1 MQREESEMENK
12 KRNSVNLFLNRIKQ
26 YSGALTILA
35 ILVIILG
42 FTTNTFMRI
51 NNLISVLQNICVNGL
66 LAAGIT
72 CVIIIGCIDLSIG
85 STVAATG
92 VVAVVLNTTYG
103 WNVWVSI
110 LIAVIAG
117 GLVGATNGAIR
128 AKTMLPP
135 FIITLAMQQ
144 TIRGL
149 GYVFTGGS
157 PVISTNA
164 TFNEIGKAS
173 WPVITNSAGE
183 TVFAGLPVIFYIM
196 LVALVIVSL
205 ILSRTKLGR
214 HMYAVGGN
222 MEAAKH
228 SGISYSKVA
237 ISSYTIMGV
246 LAGIAGVIMASRLYS
261 GQPTIG
267 VDYGTD
273 AIASSVLG
281 GTAFGGGYGT
291 ITGSFIGAC
300 IIGVLNSGMTHLKID
315 SYWQMVVKGI
325 LILIAVYYDSIK
337 DKIKYKKKK

>member
-1 MQREESEMENK
+1 MAKSK
-12 KRNSVNLFLNRIKQ
+12 KTTSKSFLNRIKQ
-26 YSGALTILA
+26 YSGALIILA
-35 ILVIILG
+35 VLVVFLA
-42 FTTNTFMRI
+42 FTTNTFMRV
-51 NNLISVLQNICVNGL
+51 NNLLSVLSNICVNGL

-110 LIAVIAG
+110 IIAVFAG
-117 GLVGATNGAIR
+117 GIVGAINGTIR

-144 TIRGL
+144 TIRGVA
-149 GYVFTGGS
+149 YVFTGGS
-157 PVISTNA
+157 PVISIDK

-173 WPVITNSAGE
+173 WPVITGSDG
-183 TVFAGLPVIFYIM
+183 TVLFGGLPVIFYIM
-196 LVALVIVSL
+196 LVALIIVSL
-205 ILSRTKLGR
+205 ILGRTRLGR

-228 SGISYSKVA
+228 SGISYTKVSLA
-237 ISSYTIMGV
+237 AYTIMGFM
-246 LAGIAGVIMASRLYS
+246 AGLAGVIMASRLYS

-267 VDYGTD
+267 TDYGTD
-273 AIASSVLG
+273 AIASAVLG

-325 LILIAVYYDSIK
+325 LILIAVYFDSIK
-337 DKIKYKKKK
+337 DKIKYKKKKVTGAVA